1 MTEPPRGIPE
11 MPPLLAAVERLGI
24 DVFAIVEQDMYPC
37 AVDAPL
43 PIAKRTRT
51 YLGSCGVPSVKFV

>member
-1 MTEPPRGIPE
+1 
-11 MPPLLAAVERLGI
+11 MPPLLAAIDKLGV

-37 AVDAPL
+37 EVDAPL
-43 PIAKRTRT
+43 SIAKRTRQ